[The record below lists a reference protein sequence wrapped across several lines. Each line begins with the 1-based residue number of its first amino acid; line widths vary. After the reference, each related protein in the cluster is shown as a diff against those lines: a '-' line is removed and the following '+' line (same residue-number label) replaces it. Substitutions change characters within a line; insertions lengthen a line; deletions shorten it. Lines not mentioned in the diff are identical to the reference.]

1 MRKLRGW
8 ILIVIAVFSIIMMK
22 ENIYASDYDE
32 NKPQVGKVNI
42 LESEVYAPGY
52 VNIELSDFNEDESGI
67 VNIQVSLHLRDQ

>member
-42 LESEVYAPGY
+42 LESEV
-52 VNIELSDFNEDESGI
+52 
-67 VNIQVSLHLRDQ
+67 